1 MSATARHLAATV
13 ALLAVSAAACA
24 LPSAASAAL
33 AFPDQRPLTVGWD
46 ELSDGTAIR
55 LCNAGRRTVDL
66 RPTVA
71 GFRFRRAGR
80 AVADDEVLGAGLPN
94 AGRLAA
100 GDCADITL
108 SSAGR
113 APDRGSYTGVVAVSG
128 GGGGIARKEV
138 TVAVPVASG
147 GGTAVAGAQDPV
159 PLTAHKGPFGSAS
172 LTGDKALM
180 LEAGAAAA
188 AIGADCGVTD
198 DEAACPSLGNLY
210 DGDEIA
216 QVRVAG
222 PARSERGVTL
232 LPVTVSGADAV
243 GDYRGR
249 LDVPGS
255 DGVAVALQ
263 VTAPWWWAVVAL
275 LIGAALAVAA
285 QLWTGRIR
293 PMTRLRERVKALQG
307 AYADGDRVVKSVTH
321 GLVTGPT
328 PERVA
333 AYGDG
338 VEQAI
343 GAAGRSALGWD
354 AGSDGGRAVEASLA
368 LAERDAAYLAA
379 ETGGLAD
386 ALAELAAAVDA
397 LERDPAAEALG
408 RPRLLSAASALLNG
422 RLNVGE
428 AVARGRAAR
437 EAVALLERWRDLAAR
452 ARRYERWLSTLRAL
466 GELPPA
472 EARLLDFADATLFE
486 VARELLDAAD
496 GATLERLGT
505 AEELDRVYDALARV
519 GGAHDAWLPVD
530 PAPGQETRLELFGG
544 RLRERLDG
552 RGGGADDREAEVV
565 ARAARAAKLVQAGSR
580 AADVAV
586 VALAV
591 FSGVLAG
598 LVAFYFGKTWGS
610 LSDFLTL
617 VFAGTA
623 ATALAQ
629 GVLDQLAKVWDR
641 GTGAAVLDLA
651 QPAQFAV
658 AAVVP
663 RPTAGHDDGDGG
675 AVAGGGTVAS
685 GGAVA
690 GGGGVAGDGDG
701 TSGGASAGDDAAEGD
716 GREPAGPE
724 PVAP

>member
-1 MSATARHLAATV
+1 VTARDRHLAATV
-13 ALLAVSAAACA
+13 ALLAVSAIACA

-33 AFPDQRPLTVGWD
+33 AFPDQRPVTVGWD

-55 LCNAGRRTVDL
+55 LCNAGRRAVDL
-66 RPTVA
+66 RPTLA

-80 AVADDEVLGAGLPN
+80 AVADDTVLGAGLPN

-108 SSAGR
+108 SADGR
-113 APDRGSYTGVVAVSG
+113 EPDRGSYTGVVAVSG

-138 TVAVPVASG
+138 TVSVPVAAG
-147 GGTAVAGAQDPV
+147 GGGAVAGAQDPV
-159 PLTAHKGPFGSAS
+159 PLTARKGPFGSAS

-180 LEAGAAAA
+180 LEAGGAAAT
-188 AIGADCGVTD
+188 IGAACDGS
-198 DEAACPSLGNLY
+198 DETACPALGNLY

-222 PARSERGVTL
+222 PAHTERGVTL

-243 GDYRGR
+243 GDYSGR
-249 LDVPGS
+249 LDIPGS
-255 DGVAVALQ
+255 DGIAVALQ
-263 VTAPWWWAVVAL
+263 VTAPWWWALFAL
-275 LIGAALAVAA
+275 LLGAALAVAA

-293 PMTRLRERVKALQG
+293 PMSRLRRRADALQG

-321 GLVTGPT
+321 GLVCGPT

-333 AYGDG
+333 AYRDS
-338 VEQAI
+338 VEQAVA
-343 GAAGRSALGWD
+343 AAGRSALDWD

-379 ETGGLAD
+379 ESGGLAD
-386 ALAELAAAVDA
+386 ALSELEAALDAVE
-397 LERDPAAEALG
+397 LDPAADALG
-408 RPRLLSAASALLNG
+408 SPRLLSGARALLSG

-428 AVARGRAAR
+428 AVARGRRAQ
-437 EAVALLERWRDLAAR
+437 EAVALLEGWRELAAR
-452 ARRYERWLSTLRAL
+452 ARRYERWLASLRAL

-472 EARLLDFADATLFE
+472 ERRLLDFADATLFE

-496 GATLERLGT
+496 GAALERLGT
-505 AEELDRVYDALARV
+505 AADLDRVYDALARV
-519 GGAHDAWLPVD
+519 GGAHDSWLPAD
-530 PAPGQETRLELFGG
+530 SQPGQERSLELFGG
-544 RLRERLDG
+544 GLLRERLDG
-552 RGGGADDREAEVV
+552 LGRDGDGAEAEVL
-565 ARAARAAKLVQAGSR
+565 ARAARAAKLAQAGSR

-610 LSDFLTL
+610 FSDFLTL

-651 QPAQFAV
+651 QPAQVAIATV
-658 AAVVP
+658 AAGRGP
-663 RPTAGHDDGDGG
+663 GRDEDDVGGDGG
-675 AVAGGGTVAS
+675 VAVGE
-685 GGAVA
+685 GGAVV
-690 GGGGVAGDGDG
+690 GGDATPG
-701 TSGGASAGDDAAEGD
+701 GDDGAEDD
-716 GREPAGPE
+716 GREPE
-724 PVAP
+724 PVSS